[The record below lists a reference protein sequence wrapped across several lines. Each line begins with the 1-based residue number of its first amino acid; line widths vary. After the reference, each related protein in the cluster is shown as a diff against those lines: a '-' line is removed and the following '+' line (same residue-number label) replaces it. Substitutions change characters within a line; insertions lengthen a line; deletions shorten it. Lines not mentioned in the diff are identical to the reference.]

1 MCSVVN
7 VCVCVFVVNVCVC
20 VFEVNNNFFLITLDT
35 ARCFQASLTGVQLL
49 GSLWL
54 GLYHRI
60 SSSPILCL

>member
-1 MCSVVN
+1 MHVCTCEC
-7 VCVCVFVVNVCVC
+7 VCVCACVYLYVC

-54 GLYHRI
+54 AFYH
-60 SSSPILCL
+60 